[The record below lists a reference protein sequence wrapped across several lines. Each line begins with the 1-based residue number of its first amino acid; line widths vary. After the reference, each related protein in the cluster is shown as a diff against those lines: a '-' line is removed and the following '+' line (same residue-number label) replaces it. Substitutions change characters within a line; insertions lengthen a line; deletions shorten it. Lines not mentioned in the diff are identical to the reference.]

1 MTSLANTSS
10 TAIET
15 WGGVESTVNRVG
27 GRWFDQTR
35 RSGHHD
41 RIEDLDRFAALGLH
55 ALRYPVL
62 WERVAPTA
70 LAMPDFSW
78 SDARLNRIR
87 DLGMRPIIGLVHHGS
102 GPAYTSL
109 LDPQFPTLL
118 ERYARMVAERYPWVT
133 DYTPINEPLTTA
145 RFSGLY
151 GVWYPH
157 ARDAHLFVRALIT
170 QLRAVVLA
178 MAAIRSVTPNA
189 RLVQT
194 EDCGRTFGRP
204 AAAEQVDHEAH
215 RRWLTWD
222 LLTGKVDVDH
232 PLHDY
237 LRAHGTTE
245 SDIAFFLDQPCP
257 PDIIGLNYYLTSD
270 RYLDERVH
278 DYPVHHRGGNG
289 RLAYADVDAVRARPE
304 GIAGHQAHMMAA
316 WQRYALPIAVTEVH
330 LSCTRDEQV
339 RWLVECWLAARRA
352 RAAGVDVRAIT
363 AWALLGSFDWDT
375 LVTESHG
382 HYEPG
387 VFDTRSVPPRRTALA
402 SIIKTISS
410 NGTPDHPVLDGP
422 AWWTRP
428 ERLLYAQHAQPALI
442 PSGSRRML
450 ITGASGTLGR
460 AIRHECSIRG
470 LPMVA
475 ATRADCDV
483 TVVTAVTAMLDR
495 VRPWAVI
502 NAAGYVRVD
511 DAEVATDACRH
522 ANVVGA
528 VVLAEECGR
537 RGIPFVTFS
546 SDLVF
551 DGASARAYTERDA
564 PRPIGVYG
572 QSKADAEEG
581 VRAVLPEALIIRSS
595 AFFGPGDVHNF
606 AAQVCSRLVGG
617 DQFAAS
623 ADHIVSPTYVP
634 DLVNASLDLLIDGET
649 GIWHLA
655 NQGALSW
662 FAFAQA
668 VAIACRLPVERVQ
681 PLSSK
686 QSWALARR
694 PLQSALTSVRGNLM
708 PPLDAAIAAFAA
720 HHCGRSEG
728 IDDYTWRDEV
738 GAEVV
743 ASRRSHDG

>member
-1 MTSLANTSS
+1 MTSLPSTSLS
-10 TAIET
+10 AIET

-27 GRWFDQTR
+27 DQWFDQTC
-35 RSGHHD
+35 RSGHDH
-41 RIEDLDRFAALGLH
+41 RIEDLEGFAALGLH

-70 LAMPDFSW
+70 LATPDFSW
-78 SDARLNRIR
+78 SDARLHRIR

-102 GPAYTSL
+102 GPGYTSL

-145 RFSGLY
+145 RFSCLY
-151 GVWYPH
+151 GLWYPH
-157 ARDAHLFVRALIT
+157 ARDARLFVRALLT
-170 QLRAVVLA
+170 QLHAVVLA
-178 MAAIRSVTPNA
+178 MGAIRSVTPNA

-194 EDCGRTFGRP
+194 EDCGSTFGRP
-204 AAAEQVDHEAH
+204 ATAEQVDHEAH

-222 LLTGKVDVDH
+222 LLSGRVDVEH

-237 LRAHGTTE
+237 LRAHGATE
-245 SDIAFFLDQPCP
+245 SDIAFFLERPCS

-278 DYPVHHRGGNG
+278 DYPPHHRGGNG

-316 WQRYALPIAVTEVH
+316 WQRYALPVAITEVH

-339 RWLVECWLAARRA
+339 RWLVECWQAARRA
-352 RAAGVDVRAIT
+352 RTAGADVRAIT
-363 AWALLGSFDWDT
+363 AWALLGSFDWDS
-375 LVTESHG
+375 LVTERHG

-387 VFDTRSVPPRRTALA
+387 VFDARSIPPRRTALA
-402 SIIKTISS
+402 SIIQSISS
-410 NGTPDHPVLDGP
+410 NTTPDHPVLDGP
-422 AWWTRP
+422 AWWTRR
-428 ERLLYAQHAQPALI
+428 ERLLYEQHAQPATT
-442 PSGSRRML
+442 PSGPRRLL

-460 AIRHECSIRG
+460 AIREACRVRG

-483 TVVTAVTAMLDR
+483 TVATAVGAALDR
-495 VRPWAVI
+495 LRPWAVI

-511 DAEVATDACRH
+511 DAEIESDACRH
-522 ANVVGA
+522 ANVLGA
-528 VVLAEECGR
+528 IVLAKECAR

-551 DGASARAYTERDA
+551 DGASNRAYTERDA

-606 AAQVCSRLVGG
+606 AVQVCSRLAAG
-617 DQFAAS
+617 DEFAAS
-623 ADHIVSPTYVP
+623 ADNIVSPTYVP
-634 DLVNASLDLLIDGET
+634 DLVNALLDLLIDGET

-655 NQGALSW
+655 NHGALSW

-668 VAIACRLPVERVQ
+668 IAVACNLPAERVQ
-681 PLSSK
+681 PLSGK
-686 QSWALARR
+686 HAWALARR
-694 PLQSALTSVRGNLM
+694 PVQSALTSVRGNLM
-708 PPLDAAIAAFAA
+708 PPLDTAIAAFAT
-720 HHCGRSEG
+720 HQRSRSKG
-728 IDDYTWRDEV
+728 IDDSMWRDEV

-743 ASRRSHDG
+743 ASWGSHDG